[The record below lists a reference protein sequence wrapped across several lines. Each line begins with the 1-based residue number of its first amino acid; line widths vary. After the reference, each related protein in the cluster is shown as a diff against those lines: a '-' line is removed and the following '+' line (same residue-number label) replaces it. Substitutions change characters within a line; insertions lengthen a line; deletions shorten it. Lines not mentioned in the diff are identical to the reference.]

1 MGQQSALP
9 QVSVKIQGDSVQNG
23 LCRNQQLLHFSNRS
37 GPASFRAGMLALLG
51 DLEVGGLHYL
61 ASCPSWLVGSRGR
74 GWPLMSAAQVS
85 SRWIDGGK
93 GGHPD
98 HSAVMRGRLECG
110 YL

>member
-1 MGQQSALP
+1 
-9 QVSVKIQGDSVQNG
+9 
-23 LCRNQQLLHFSNRS
+23 
-37 GPASFRAGMLALLG
+37 MLALLG

-98 HSAVMRGRLECG
+98 HSAVMGGRLECG
-110 YL
+110 YLEGDWGELRPQVLQEAVGLGGGRSERGQGPVVKRQSVGL